1 MGLSTLERIVLERR
15 LRRRASSPAA
25 AFLGLSLTA
34 VVALPV
40 AAAGVAVVGAGIAY
54 AALAD
59 DLEAEVQTI
68 DNIEDRALFET
79 TAIHDRHGTLLRE
92 IFTVGKRTY
101 VRLDDVPLTVRQA
114 TIAVEDADFYT
125 NPGIDPGGIARA
137 AYGVVTGEESYG
149 GGSTITQQLVRHVAF
164 TDKERLARSYE
175 RKAKEIVL
183 AIILTRQHSKDE
195 ILEWYLNEI
204 YYGNLAYGIEAAAQ
218 TIFGKPAIELDL
230 AESALLAGLPQAP
243 ADFDPLN
250 PAPEVQALVKNRQKT
265 VLDLMVAAGFVSRA
279 EADRAAAQTLAY
291 ASPDA
296 DELFLA
302 PHFVVHVQDE
312 LERILGSDRLARGGL
327 QVTTTLDMR
336 LQTLAEREVREQVDK
351 LRERQ
356 NLNNGALVAM
366 EPRTGQIL
374 AMVGSA
380 EYWDDAI
387 DGRVNV
393 ALRERQPGSSIKP
406 VTYVTA
412 IERGMS
418 PATVLWDVPM
428 EVWTPAGVYK
438 PQNYDETF
446 HGPVRLRRALANSY
460 NIPALKLLGVIPPVE
475 GEDGQARLGV
485 EQAIETAHKMG
496 VTGLQRDPWDY
507 GLSLT
512 LGGGEVT
519 LLDMTTVYA
528 TLANQGERVR
538 PNAVLKVVDSAGTV
552 LYDLAQDAEA
562 LKPERAVSEG
572 AAYIVTDMLADNEA
586 RTPAFGA
593 SSPLNIG
600 VPAAVKTGTT
610 NDYRDNWTLGFTP
623 YLVTGVWAGNSDNSA
638 MRNSSGVT
646 GAAPIWSTFMRGVV
660 LDPDLRGAVR
670 EAREQFGF
678 DFPTQFQRPKDVV
691 EANVCKVES
700 LNQLAATCQVFQRE
714 LFIKDRLPEGL
725 SADGAA
731 PGAAGMAGMPG
742 AAGSADPSG
751 AADGGGVPG
760 SGGTP
765 GGDGTARVSAVVVP
779 LPPPPE
785 DVVRAAAEKDEPV
798 KWAPAVLC
806 LPGEAGFGVEKAQ
819 PVAVVPLPE
828 DVAGSAIGEEKR
840 FAVEWSRANGW
851 AAVPPLEP
859 CTQAMIDAA
868 LATGSLPGWSGAAGG
883 VFTPTLRAEYRLNLR
898 PESVLTSRTVLT
910 GTAVFNPDEI
920 EYFKVE
926 LGAGR
931 APREWITL
939 GDIHRGPVSNGALE
953 VLDAPSLPAGEYIV
967 RLILVKKDG
976 NFLDPPFAVPVRL
989 GQAP

>member
-15 LRRRASSPAA
+15 LRRRASSPVA

-101 VRLDDVPLTVRQA
+101 VKLDDVPSTVRQA

-230 AESALLAGLPQAP
+230 AERAP
-243 ADFDPLN
+243 GGP
-250 PAPEVQALVKNRQKT
+250 
-265 VLDLMVAAGFVSRA
+265 AAGTGGLRPA
-279 EADRAAAQTLAY
+279 QPGARGADAGQEPPEDRAG
-291 ASPDA
+291 
-296 DELFLA
+296 
-302 PHFVVHVQDE
+302 PHGGGG
-312 LERILGSDRLARGGL
+312 LRLARRSRPCRRPDAGLRQPRRRRAVPGPALRGARPGRARADPGERPAGARGL
-327 QVTTTLDMR
+327 QVTTTLDMP

-356 NLNNGALVAM
+356 NLNNAALVAL

-428 EVWTPAGVYK
+428 EVWTPAGIYK

-485 EQAIETAHKMG
+485 EQTIETAHKMG

-572 AAYIVTDMLADNEA
+572 AAFIVTDMLADNEA

-646 GAAPIWSTFMRGVV
+646 GAAPIWSAFMRGVV
-660 LDPDLRGAVR
+660 LDQDLRGAVR

-691 EANVCKVES
+691 EASVCKVES

-725 SADGAA
+725 GADGAA
-731 PGAAGMAGMPG
+731 PGGAGMAGMPG

-751 AADGGGVPG
+751 AAGGGGVPG
-760 SGGTP
+760 TGGTP
-765 GGDGTARVSAVVVP
+765 GGDGTTQVGAVVVP

-785 DVVRAAAEKDEPV
+785 EVVRAAAEKDEPV

-828 DVAGSAIGEEKR
+828 DVAGSPIGEEKR

-868 LATGSLPGWSGAAGG
+868 LATGSLPGWSGGAGG

-898 PESVLTSRTVLT
+898 PESVLTARTVLT

-931 APREWITL
+931 TPREWITL
-939 GDIHRGPVSNGALE
+939 GDIHRGPVTNGALE

>member
-1 MGLSTLERIVLERR
+1 MGLSTLEQILLERR
-15 LRRRASSPAA
+15 LRRRGTSPVA

-40 AAAGVAVVGAGIAY
+40 VAAALALVGAGIAY
-54 AALAD
+54 AALAG
-59 DLEAEVQTI
+59 DLEAEVQTL

-101 VRLDDVPLTVRQA
+101 VKLDDVPPTVRQA

-137 AYGVVTGEESYG
+137 AYGVVTGEQGYG

-183 AIILTRQHSKDE
+183 ALILTRQHSKDE

-218 TIFGKPAIELDL
+218 TIFGKPAIDLDL

-250 PAPEVQALVKNRQKT
+250 PAPEVQTLVKNRQKT

-279 EADRAAAQTLAY
+279 EADAAAAQELTY

-327 QVTTTLDMR
+327 QVTTTLDMA

-428 EVWTPAGVYK
+428 EVWTPAGIYE

-460 NIPALKLLGVIPPVE
+460 NIPALKLLGIIPPVE
-475 GEDGQARLGV
+475 GADGQAQLGV
-485 EQAIETAHKMG
+485 EQTIETAHKMG
-496 VTGLQRDPWDY
+496 ITGLQRDAWDY

-528 TLANQGERVR
+528 TLANQGERVK

-552 LYDLAQDAEA
+552 LYDLAADAEA
-562 LKPERAVSEG
+562 LKPERAVSTG
-572 AAYIVTDMLADNEA
+572 AAHIVTDMLADNEA

-646 GAAPIWSTFMRGVV
+646 GAAPIWSAFMRGVV
-660 LDPDLRGAVR
+660 LDRALRDAVR
-670 EAREQFGF
+670 AAREDFGF

-691 EANVCKVES
+691 EASVCKVES

-714 LFIKDRLPEGL
+714 LFIKDRLPPGL

-731 PGAAGMAGMPG
+731 PGLAGDAASADAAGAG
-742 AAGSADPSG
+742 GSA
-751 AADGGGVPG
+751 GV
-760 SGGTP
+760 P
-765 GGDGTARVSAVVVP
+765 GGDGTAQVSAVVVP

-785 DVVRAAAEKDEPV
+785 EVVRAAAEKDEPV

-840 FAVEWSRANGW
+840 FAVEWARGNGW

-859 CTQAMIDAA
+859 CTQPMIDAA

-898 PESVLTSRTVLT
+898 PESVLTARTVLT

-931 APREWITL
+931 SPREWITL
-939 GDIHRGPVSNGALE
+939 GDIHRAPVTNGTLE
-953 VLDAPSLPAGEYIV
+953 VLDAPSLPAGEYVV

>member
-1 MGLSTLERIVLERR
+1 MGLSTLEQILLERR
-15 LRRRASSPAA
+15 LRRRGTSPVA

-40 AAAGVAVVGAGIAY
+40 VAAALALVGAGIAY
-54 AALAD
+54 AALAG
-59 DLEAEVQTI
+59 DLEAEVQTL

-101 VRLDDVPLTVRQA
+101 VKLDDVPPTVRQA

-137 AYGVVTGEESYG
+137 AYGVVTGEQGYG

-183 AIILTRQHSKDE
+183 ALILTRQHSKDE

-218 TIFGKPAIELDL
+218 TIFGKPAIDLDL

-250 PAPEVQALVKNRQKT
+250 PAPEVQTLVKNRQKT

-279 EADRAAAQTLAY
+279 EADAAAAQELTY

-327 QVTTTLDMR
+327 QVTTTLDMA

-428 EVWTPAGVYK
+428 EVWTPAGIYE

-460 NIPALKLLGVIPPVE
+460 NIPALKLLGIIPPVE
-475 GEDGQARLGV
+475 GADGQARLGV
-485 EQAIETAHKMG
+485 EQTIETAHKMG
-496 VTGLQRDPWDY
+496 ITGLQRDAWDY

-528 TLANQGERVR
+528 TLANQGERVK

-552 LYDLAQDAEA
+552 LYDLAADAEA
-562 LKPERAVSEG
+562 LKPERAVSTG
-572 AAYIVTDMLADNEA
+572 AAHIVTDMLADNEA

-646 GAAPIWSTFMRGVV
+646 GAAPIWSAFMRGVV
-660 LDPDLRGAVR
+660 LDRALRDAVR
-670 EAREQFGF
+670 AAREDFGF

-691 EANVCKVES
+691 EASVCKVES

-714 LFIKDRLPEGL
+714 LFIKGRLPAGL

-731 PGAAGMAGMPG
+731 PGLAGDAASADAAGAG
-742 AAGSADPSG
+742 GSA
-751 AADGGGVPG
+751 GV
-760 SGGTP
+760 P
-765 GGDGTARVSAVVVP
+765 GGDGTAQVSAVVVP

-785 DVVRAAAEKDEPV
+785 EVVRAAAEKDEPV

-840 FAVEWSRANGW
+840 FAVEWARGNGW

-898 PESVLTSRTVLT
+898 PESVLTARTVLT

-931 APREWITL
+931 SPREWITL
-939 GDIHRGPVSNGALE
+939 GDIHRAPVTNGTLE
-953 VLDAPSLPAGEYIV
+953 VLDAPSLPAGEYVV

>member
-1 MGLSTLERIVLERR
+1 MGLSTLEQILLERR
-15 LRRRASSPAA
+15 LRRRGTSPVA

-40 AAAGVAVVGAGIAY
+40 VAAALALVGAGIAY
-54 AALAD
+54 AALAG
-59 DLEAEVQTI
+59 DLEAEVQTL

-101 VRLDDVPLTVRQA
+101 VKLDDVPPTVRQA

-137 AYGVVTGEESYG
+137 AYGVVTGEQGYG

-183 AIILTRQHSKDE
+183 ALILTRQHSKDE

-218 TIFGKPAIELDL
+218 TIFGKPAIDLDL

-250 PAPEVQALVKNRQKT
+250 PAPEVQTLVKNRQKT

-279 EADRAAAQTLAY
+279 EADAAAAQELTY

-327 QVTTTLDMR
+327 QVTTTLDMA

-428 EVWTPAGVYK
+428 EVWTPAGIYE

-460 NIPALKLLGVIPPVE
+460 NIPALKLLGIIPPVE
-475 GEDGQARLGV
+475 GADGQARLGV
-485 EQAIETAHKMG
+485 EQTIETAHKMG
-496 VTGLQRDPWDY
+496 ITGLQRDAWDY

-528 TLANQGERVR
+528 TLANQGERVK

-552 LYDLAQDAEA
+552 LYDLAADAEA
-562 LKPERAVSEG
+562 LKPERAVSTG
-572 AAYIVTDMLADNEA
+572 AAHIVTDMLADNEA

-646 GAAPIWSTFMRGVV
+646 GAAPIWSAFMRGVV
-660 LDPDLRGAVR
+660 LDRALRDAVR
-670 EAREQFGF
+670 AAREDFGF

-691 EANVCKVES
+691 EASVCKVES

-714 LFIKDRLPEGL
+714 LFIKDRLPPGL

-731 PGAAGMAGMPG
+731 PGLAGDAASADAAGAG
-742 AAGSADPSG
+742 GSA
-751 AADGGGVPG
+751 GV
-760 SGGTP
+760 P
-765 GGDGTARVSAVVVP
+765 GGDGTAQVSAVVVP

-785 DVVRAAAEKDEPV
+785 EVVRAAAEKDEPV

-840 FAVEWSRANGW
+840 FAVEWARGNGW

-859 CTQAMIDAA
+859 CTQPMIDAA

-898 PESVLTSRTVLT
+898 PESVLTARTVLT

-931 APREWITL
+931 SPREWITL
-939 GDIHRGPVSNGALE
+939 GDIHRAPVTNGTLE
-953 VLDAPSLPAGEYIV
+953 VLDAPSLPAGEYVV